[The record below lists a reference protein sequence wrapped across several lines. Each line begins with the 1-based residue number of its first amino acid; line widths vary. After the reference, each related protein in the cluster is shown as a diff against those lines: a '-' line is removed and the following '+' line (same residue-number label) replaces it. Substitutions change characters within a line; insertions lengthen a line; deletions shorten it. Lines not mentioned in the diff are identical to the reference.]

1 MTATTFQSLVADLP
15 RAHRANLA
23 CILEIESEDTSA
35 ICERVRWLYHSK
47 VRAGLRAQGSALAD
61 TVLSKTTGKRVR
73 AVTDED
79 YPPPTWEHL
88 VEGLGRKLRVH
99 DADAD
104 VVDNEWYICDRVIV
118 DAMAKMSPKQRRQFF
133 EAGASVQQAVAE
145 DVPQK
150 KGQLK
155 GPLRTA
161 SALGLA
167 NAWGFG
173 LYQTATTALAFV
185 TQAVGISLPFAA
197 YTGLSS
203 TIAFVLGPAGWLG
216 VGLWTFLKVTSA
228 DWRKLTPVI
237 IYIIQAKEQ
246 SRLGVEPISDG

>member
-1 MTATTFQSLVADLP
+1 MTATTFQSLVAGLP
-15 RAHRANLA
+15 HAHRANLA

-47 VRAGLRAQGSALAD
+47 VRAGLRAQGNALAD

-73 AVTDED
+73 AVDKD

-133 EAGASVQQAVAE
+133 EAGASATAVAE
-145 DVPQK
+145 DAHK
-150 KGQLK
+150 KGRLK

-237 IYIIQAKEQ
+237 IYVIQAKEQ